1 MNKLFKKLR
10 KLTRKP
16 VDSVAVVLSG
26 GGSRGAIEVGVLQ
39 ALDENDIKVEAISG
53 TSIGAIIGALYSAG
67 ISPLQ
72 MQEIMARQTLTKIFH
87 FSWSKKGLLS
97 MNELLKIFKK
107 YNVQNSFDLLNIPF
121 YACASNLDT
130 EKGDIFSS
138 GDLFQSVIASASI
151 PLLFEPVVINN
162 QHYIDGGLYNNFPIG
177 PLLDK
182 YPYILGVH
190 VNNYKEPEDY
200 NALAIAERVFT
211 AVVQQNIVAKLK
223 KCDYLIDPFL
233 ENHGSII
240 DFRQT
245 NKLFE
250 IGYNEGIKF
259 VKSALKKSSTSTTS
273 RTA

>member
-16 VDSVAVVLSG
+16 VDSIAVVLSG

-39 ALDENDIKVEAISG
+39 ALDENGIKVKAISG
-53 TSIGAIIGALYSAG
+53 TSIGAIIGVLYSAG
-67 ISPLQ
+67 MSPLI
-72 MQEIMARQTLTKIFH
+72 MREIMARQTLTKIFH
-87 FSWSKKGLLS
+87 FSWNKKGLLS

-162 QHYIDGGLYNNFPIG
+162 QHYIDGGLYNNFPIE

-182 YPYILGVH
+182 YPYILGIH
-190 VNNYKEPEDY
+190 VNNYKEPVDY
-200 NALAIAERVFT
+200 NALAIAERVFS
-211 AVVQQNIVAKLK
+211 AVVRRNIVPKLN

-233 ENHGSII
+233 ENRSGII

-245 NKLFE
+245 DKLFE

-259 VKSALKKSSTSTTS
+259 INDKIRKNK
-273 RTA
+273 